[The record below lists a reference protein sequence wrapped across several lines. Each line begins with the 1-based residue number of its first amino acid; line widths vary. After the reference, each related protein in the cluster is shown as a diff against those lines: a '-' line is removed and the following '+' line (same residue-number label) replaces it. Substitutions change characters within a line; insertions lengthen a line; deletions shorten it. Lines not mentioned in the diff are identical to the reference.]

1 MVSSSLAVEATGMM
15 RGDKAITYLR
25 CLVGVLVDLL
35 GSIGGGEGGG
45 EFRSHSPLW
54 VDSS

>member
-45 EFRSHSPLW
+45 GVSFSLSVVGGL
-54 VDSS
+54 